1 MDDALLDLRLRVY
14 SLYGL
19 REAAKPVHAGDQ
31 DVLHTTVFQ
40 AIQDGKPE
48 FGTFIFANI
57 HSQDVLFP
65 VHVNTGDYIDGA
77 FYNAPLAAN
86 MAMDGIHKYDRIDF
100 LQRAFLPFPDNGKY
114 LVRDPAD
121 CAVGYIHVV
130 EFFHVGFYVAG
141 CHAFCIHGKN
151 LFLHVLRHG
160 ILVFFN
166 ELWLILAVAVA
177 RDCNIHVSIAGVHDL
192 LGMSVAAVVR
202 VLVPVIIL

>member
-65 VHVNTGDYIDGA
+65 VHVNAKGYIDST
-77 FYNAPLAAN
+77 FDNASLAAD
-86 MAMDGIHKYDRIDF
+86 MVMDGIHKYDRIDF

-166 ELWLILAVAVA
+166 ELGLILTVPVA
-177 RDCNIHVSIAGVHDL
+177 RDCSIHVSIAGVHGL
-192 LGMSVAAVVR
+192 FGMSVAAVIR
-202 VLVPVIIL
+202 VLVPVIVL